1 MKSNPYEHL
10 LNHDVLKGGL
20 LTSLIGLLPSIG
32 TGAFYLIENLAHGID
47 FATGGRMGENRISA
61 MISILNLNTL
71 WLPLTGFLL
80 LVPAVRSN
88 RPSALAIVLIQVL
101 GAFINFSRGLYTEAA
116 LELVVGATALL
127 CSPICASLSIGLGDT
142 DE

>member
-10 LNHDVLKGGL
+10 LNPEVLKGGL
-20 LTSLIGLLPSIG
+20 VASLFGLLPSIG
-32 TGAFYLIENLAHGID
+32 TGTFYLIENLVHGID

-61 MISILNLNTL
+61 MISILNINTI
-71 WLPLTGFLL
+71 WIPLTGFLL

-88 RPSALAIVLIQVL
+88 RVSAIAIALIQVL
-101 GAFINFSRGLYTEAA
+101 GAVINFSRGLYTEAA

-127 CSPICASLSIGLGDT
+127 CSPICASLSNGLEDT

>member
-10 LNHDVLKGGL
+10 LNHDGLKGGL
-20 LTSLIGLLPSIG
+20 LASLIGLLPSIG

-61 MISILNLNTL
+61 MISILNINTL

-88 RPSALAIVLIQVL
+88 RVSLLAIALIQAL
-101 GAFINFSRGLYTEAA
+101 GAVINFSRGLYTEAA
-116 LELVVGATALL
+116 LELIVGAVALL
-127 CSPICASLSIGLGDT
+127 CSSIVTPLSNGLEDT

>member
-10 LNHDVLKGGL
+10 LSHDALKGGL
-20 LTSLIGLLPSIG
+20 LASLFGLLPSIG
-32 TGAFYLIENLAHGID
+32 IGAFYLIENLAHGID

-61 MISILNLNTL
+61 MISILNINTL

-80 LVPAVRSN
+80 LVSAVRSN
-88 RPSALAIVLIQVL
+88 RVSALAIMLIQVL
-101 GAFINFSRGLYTEAA
+101 GAIINFSRGLYTEAA

-127 CSPICASLSIGLGDT
+127 CSPICASLSKGLGDT

>member
-1 MKSNPYEHL
+1 MKSNPYEHF
-10 LNHDVLKGGL
+10 LNPDVLKGGL
-20 LTSLIGLLPSIG
+20 AASLFGLLPTIG
-32 TGAFYLIENLAHGID
+32 TGVVYLIENLTHGID

-61 MISILNLNTL
+61 MISILNINTL

-88 RPSALAIVLIQVL
+88 RVFAFAIVLIQVL
-101 GAFINFSRGLYTEAA
+101 GAVINFSRGLYTEAA
-116 LELVVGATALL
+116 LELVVGAVALL
-127 CSPICASLSIGLGDT
+127 CSPIGVSPSNGLGDT

>member
-10 LNHDVLKGGL
+10 LNPDVLKGGL
-20 LTSLIGLLPSIG
+20 VASLFGLLPPIG

-47 FATGGRMGENRISA
+47 LATGGRMGENRVSA
-61 MISILNLNTL
+61 MISIFNINTL

-80 LVPAVRSN
+80 LVPAVRNN
-88 RPSALAIVLIQVL
+88 RLSALAIVLVQVL
-101 GAFINFSRGLYTEAA
+101 GAVINFSRGLYTEAA
-116 LELVVGATALL
+116 LELVIGAVALL
-127 CSPICASLSIGLGDT
+127 CSPIVASLSNGLGDT

>member
-1 MKSNPYEHL
+1 
-10 LNHDVLKGGL
+10 
-20 LTSLIGLLPSIG
+20 
-32 TGAFYLIENLAHGID
+32 
-47 FATGGRMGENRISA
+47 

-80 LVPAVRSN
+80 LIPAVRSN
-88 RPSALAIVLIQVL
+88 RLSALAIVSIQVL

-127 CSPICASLSIGLGDT
+127 CSPICASLSIGLEDT